1 VDGRDDLR
9 PPGCDNRRYQGLTV
23 LEIEP
28 LDRVEAYAKLATE
41 LERWRCLPFDDL
53 VSLVGA
59 SPSVTSVSI
68 GAEVIDVEV
77 CIRWAEAKPGAIL
90 VEAVANGPSC
100 WRLERLEEA
109 VIVPAPQSS
118 GRG

>member
-1 VDGRDDLR
+1 
-9 PPGCDNRRYQGLTV
+9 
-23 LEIEP
+23 
-28 LDRVEAYAKLATE
+28 LDRVEAYAKLTAE

-77 CIRWAEAKPGAIL
+77 CIRWAEAKSGAIL

-109 VIVPAPQSS
+109 VVVPAPQSS